1 MNKQLIFQAC
11 MAGLL
16 AGFLLGFLLKFVQEA
31 SGLLVYTLLMNVDY
45 IPVLKHFQFP
55 EWIEFSFHLI
65 ISVAIGLLVMVIA
78 VKQNWPSQWLFYYTI
93 IINICIAVMI
103 YPTTLLSTRTPP
115 LLSVPS
121 IAVWISAHLLYGIVL
136 GRLLT
141 LIVKKK

>member
-11 MAGLL
+11 MAGIY
-16 AGFLLGFLLKFVQEA
+16 AGFLLGFLLKFAQEA

-45 IPVLKHFQFP
+45 IPILKHFHFP

-65 ISVAIGLLVMVIA
+65 ISVVIGLLILVIA
-78 VKQNWPSQWLFYYTI
+78 VKQNWSSQWIFYYTI
-93 IINICIAVMI
+93 IINACIAVMI

-121 IAVWISAHLLYGIVL
+121 IAVWISAHLLYGIML
-136 GRLLT
+136 GSLLM
-141 LIVKKK
+141 LIARKK